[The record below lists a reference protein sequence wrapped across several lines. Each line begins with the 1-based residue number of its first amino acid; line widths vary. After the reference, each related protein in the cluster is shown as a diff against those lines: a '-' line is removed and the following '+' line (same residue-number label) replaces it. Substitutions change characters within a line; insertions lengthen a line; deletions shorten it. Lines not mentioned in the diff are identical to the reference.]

1 MAEQSHSVM
10 DDEARMRL
18 LEKLQREEEEFI
30 ANLKP
35 SKYQDGWKEETWEKE
50 MEEHP
55 LFTKKLLD
63 TGELP
68 PLVEAMQQLKYDT
81 ELNGP
86 EDLAEQY
93 KEDGN
98 NNFKLKKYRWAVASY
113 TEGLRQKCKSLEL
126 NAQLYCNRA
135 AAHFR
140 LKNYGS
146 ALADSTI
153 ASKLKPNYTKAMTK
167 AALCCWELE
176 RYQECIDWCKQLLEL
191 DPANAEMTM
200 LKDKAEKALKLAE
213 RNRRKA
219 ELKERLAARQE
230 AALRNALVERGI
242 ELPKP
247 KDEELEYNPFEPL
260 MPTHPA
266 LQGHRVHQS
275 PSGDGLVW
283 PAVFLY
289 PEVMESDFVQSF
301 DESSTFGE
309 QLELLFGDTVDQ
321 PEWNASG
328 RYTPNSVSV
337 WFKDHFTGKPVA
349 ISPETTLRTVVFDK
363 RFHIDNGTTSFW
375 VLPKGTEYEAR
386 FLAETGST

>member
-1 MAEQSHSVM
+1 M
-10 DDEARMRL
+10 DEEERL
-18 LEKLQREEEEFI
+18 KVLEKLQQDEEEFF

-35 SKYQDGWKEETWEKE
+35 SKYQDGWNEETWEKE

-55 LFTKKLLD
+55 LFATKLPD
-63 TGELP
+63 NADLP
-68 PLVEAMQQLKYDT
+68 PLVEAMQQLKYDA

-93 KEDGN
+93 KADGN
-98 NNFKLKKYRWAVASY
+98 NNFKLKKYRWAVISY
-113 TEGLRQKCKSLEL
+113 TEGLRQKCKNLEL

-140 LKNYGS
+140 IKNYGS
-146 ALADSTI
+146 ALADSTA

-191 DPANAEMTM
+191 DPANAEMKT
-200 LKDKAEKALKLAE
+200 LKEKAEKALKLDE

-219 ELKERLAARQE
+219 ELKAKQEAQRE
-230 AALRNALVERGI
+230 AALRSALLERGI
-242 ELPKP
+242 ELPKA
-247 KDEELEYNPFEPL
+247 KDEELECSSFEAL
-260 MPTHPA
+260 TPTHPA
-266 LQGHRVHQS
+266 LQGHRVHLS
-275 PSGDGLVW
+275 PTGNGLVW
-283 PAVFLY
+283 PAIFLY

-301 DESSTFGE
+301 DESSTFGD
-309 QLELLFGDTVDQ
+309 QLELLFGDPHSQ

-328 RYTPNSVSV
+328 RYTPNHVSV

-349 ISPETTLRTVVFDK
+349 ISPATTLRTVVFNK
-363 RFHIDNGTTSFW
+363 RFHIDNGTASFW
-375 VLPKGTEYEAR
+375 ILPKGTEYEAR
-386 FLAETGST
+386 FLADTGSR